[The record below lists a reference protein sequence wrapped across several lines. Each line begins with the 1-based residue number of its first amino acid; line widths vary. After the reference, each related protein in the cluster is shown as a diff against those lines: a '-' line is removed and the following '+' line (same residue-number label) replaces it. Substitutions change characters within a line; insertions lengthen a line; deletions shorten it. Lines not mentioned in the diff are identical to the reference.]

1 MIERLVI
8 ASKNEDKIA
17 EIEAVLV
24 GLGAVHDVVWG
35 LAWEDVEET
44 GDSLAANALLKA
56 HAVVT
61 ATGFASLGDD
71 TGLEV
76 DALGGSPGLF
86 TARYAGP
93 GATYRDNVEKLLDV
107 MAGVEDR
114 SAEFRTV
121 MALVTPAGQ
130 EWVAE
135 GKLRGRITL
144 APRGTGGF
152 GYDPV
157 FEVGG
162 RTLAE
167 IGPHEKNEMSHRAL
181 ALKALAGL
189 LADG

>member
-24 GLGAVHDVVWG
+24 GLGAVHEVVWG
-35 LAWEDVEET
+35 LAWDDVEET

-56 HAVVT
+56 NAVVT

-76 DALGGSPGLF
+76 DALGGSPGIF
-86 TARYAGP
+86 TARFAGP

-135 GKLRGRITL
+135 GKLRGRITF

-167 IGPHEKNEMSHRAL
+167 IGPDEKNEMSHRAI